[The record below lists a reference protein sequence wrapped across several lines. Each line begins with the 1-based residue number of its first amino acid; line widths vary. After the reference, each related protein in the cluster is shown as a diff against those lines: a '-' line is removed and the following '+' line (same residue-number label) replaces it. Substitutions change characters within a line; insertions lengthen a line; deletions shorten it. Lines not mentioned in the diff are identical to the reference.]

1 MWLTVLPLDMLLTW
15 YHIKHFATVLII
27 PTFYFCIQLTGLVSV
42 SQFFDLGLT
51 RRVWSRPRSWSRPH
65 ILWSR
70 SHNFWSRSYKTY
82 LVWASVLVS
91 ASHSLVSVSQFLVS
105 VLQDVFGL
113 GLGLGL
119 GLTLS
124 GLGLTVFGLGL
135 TRRVWFRSHSRS
147 HCVMASFTSMFVINK
162 SYTHTIRPNENWG
175 FRQVCKWKIYFS
187 IAGMKW
193 NEGLN
198 WAR

>member
-51 RRVWSRPRSWSRPH
+51 RRVWSRTRTWSRPH
-65 ILWSR
+65 TFWSRSRSFWSR
-70 SHNFWSRSYKTY
+70 SHKTC
-82 LVWASVLVS
+82 LVSASVLVS

-113 GLGLGL
+113 GFGLGL

-124 GLGLTVFGLGL
+124 GFGLTVLGLGL
-135 TRRVWFRSHSRS
+135 TRRVWSRPRSWSWPHTLWSRSHSFWSRS
-147 HCVMASFTSMFVINK
+147 YKTCLVSVSFSVSLCYGLIYK
-162 SYTHTIRPNENWG
+162 H
-175 FRQVCKWKIYFS
+175 VCD
-187 IAGMKW
+187 
-193 NEGLN
+193 
-198 WAR
+198 